1 MRPIPSRPEPSNF
14 TVDFCRS
21 SHWCG
26 SFIVGRQNAQT
37 ELPPFTTETRGNLIT
52 MARFTADSVRGV
64 AAALLLF
71 STLHT
76 TPALYAATP
85 QPPDAAHRLYDRVM
99 EEFRHKD
106 YAAALAGFRFFLE
119 LHGQSSLSANAQY
132 WMGECQYRMG
142 RHNDALTSF
151 FKLISDYP
159 MSQKLAA
166 STLKI
171 GQIYTKQG
179 DRDKA
184 QMMYERVTGQ
194 YPDSPE
200 AEVARKALEAEAAKG
215 DPVAAELN

>member
-1 MRPIPSRPEPSNF
+1 
-14 TVDFCRS
+14 
-21 SHWCG
+21 
-26 SFIVGRQNAQT
+26 
-37 ELPPFTTETRGNLIT
+37 
-52 MARFTADSVRGV
+52 
-64 AAALLLF
+64 
-71 STLHT
+71 
-76 TPALYAATP
+76 
-85 QPPDAAHRLYDRVM
+85 M

-106 YAAALAGFRFFLE
+106 YPAALGFRFFLQ

-142 RHNDALTSF
+142 RHNDALASF

-171 GQIYTKQG
+171 GQIYTKQD

-194 YPDSPE
+194 YPDSPK
-200 AEVARKALEAEAAKG
+200 ADVARKALEAEAAKG
-215 DPVAAELN
+215 DPVAAEPDDNDPRTAYPSPPRSSRSLSPARQDPTPSRAPERCRYAGGSVAQVEHRLPGARHRTTHRRRRPGIMRHRRLDLYHLLH

>member
-1 MRPIPSRPEPSNF
+1 MTMTHSILGKMRSI
-14 TVDFCRS
+14 
-21 SHWCG
+21 G
-26 SFIVGRQNAQT
+26 
-37 ELPPFTTETRGNLIT
+37 
-52 MARFTADSVRGV
+52 
-64 AAALLLF
+64 AALLLF
-71 STLHT
+71 GMLASASELF
-76 TPALYAATP
+76 AASP
-85 QPPDAAHRLYDRVM
+85 QPPDASRRLYDRVM

-142 RHNDALTSF
+142 RHHDALASF
-151 FKLISDYP
+151 FKLIADYP

-179 DRDKA
+179 DLEKA
-184 QMMYERVTGQ
+184 TMMYERVTGQ

-200 AEVARKALEAEAAKG
+200 AEVARKAIEAAAATTE
-215 DPVAAELN
+215 PVAAESN

>member
-1 MRPIPSRPEPSNF
+1 M
-14 TVDFCRS
+14 
-21 SHWCG
+21 
-26 SFIVGRQNAQT
+26 
-37 ELPPFTTETRGNLIT
+37 T
-52 MARFTADSVRGV
+52 MAQLTPGKMRGIGATLVLLGMLTTASDLF
-64 AAALLLF
+64 AA
-71 STLHT
+71 S
-76 TPALYAATP
+76 P
-85 QPPDAAHRLYDRVM
+85 QPPDASRRLYDRVM

-106 YAAALAGFRFFLE
+106 YPAALTGFRFFLE

-142 RHNDALTSF
+142 RHEDALGSF
-151 FKLISDYP
+151 FRLISDYP

-179 DRDKA
+179 DLEKA

-200 AEVARKALEAEAAKG
+200 AEVARKALEAAAAKG
-215 DPVAAELN
+215 EPIAAEPN

>member
-1 MRPIPSRPEPSNF
+1 M
-14 TVDFCRS
+14 
-21 SHWCG
+21 
-26 SFIVGRQNAQT
+26 
-37 ELPPFTTETRGNLIT
+37 T
-52 MARFTADSVRGV
+52 MARFTTGSVRGI
-64 AAALLLF
+64 AATMLLF
-71 STLHT
+71 AIL
-76 TPALYAATP
+76 TPAPNLFAATP

-106 YAAALAGFRFFLE
+106 YSAALAGFRFFLE

-142 RHNDALTSF
+142 RHNDALASF

-179 DRDKA
+179 DREKA

-200 AEVARKALEAEAAKG
+200 ADVARKALDAEAAKG
-215 DPVAAELN
+215 EPIATEPS

>member
-1 MRPIPSRPEPSNF
+1 MTTIQLTLGKMRRLSAA
-14 TVDFCRS
+14 
-21 SHWCG
+21 
-26 SFIVGRQNAQT
+26 IV
-37 ELPPFTTETRGNLIT
+37 
-52 MARFTADSVRGV
+52 
-64 AAALLLF
+64 LLSMLASASDLF
-71 STLHT
+71 
-76 TPALYAATP
+76 AGAP
-85 QPPDAAHRLYDRVM
+85 QPQDASRRLYDRVM

-142 RHNDALTSF
+142 RHDEALGSF

-179 DRDKA
+179 DFEKA
-184 QMMYERVTGQ
+184 QLMYERVAGQ

-200 AEVARKALEAEAAKG
+200 AEVARKAIDAAAAKG
-215 DPVAAELN
+215 EPVAAEPH